1 MTSAELQRRLTAPG
15 RIDGSFDQKPPSDRR
30 IHERLRAGDLEWLR
44 GASVKYGA
52 EVRVLDISA
61 GGLLLET
68 QQALKPNSSVILEL
82 TGPDSPILVPS
93 RVLRCRVASLSD
105 ILTYEGACAFRRPL
119 TLPELT
125 MKLTAETT
133 PPAMSVE
140 HTAET
145 SIDWGKVVARFNDG
159 RIVRGYTNDF
169 DPSKAHMH
177 ISSDLRDGKSIIILL
192 SDLKALFFVREFA
205 GNPTREDDKFFSQTP
220 NGDRMEVTFLD
231 NEVMVGSTQSYLAE
245 GQGFFLQP
253 ADPRSNNLS
262 VFVTA
267 AGVQRTRFLSP
278 ERQQTDR
285 AQHRRGPNRKVGS
298 RGAKR

>member
-125 MKLTAETT
+125 MKLTAETA
-133 PPAMSVE
+133 PPAMPVE

-159 RIVRGYTNDF
+159 SIVRGYTNDF

-177 ISSDLRDGKSIIILL
+177 ISSDLRDGESTIILL
-192 SDLKALFFVREFA
+192 SDLKALFFVRDFA
-205 GNPTREDDKFFSQTP
+205 GDPTRVEDTFSP
-220 NGDRMEVTFLD
+220 KRRMAT
-231 NEVMVGSTQSYLAE
+231 GW
-245 GQGFFLQP
+245 
-253 ADPRSNNLS
+253 
-262 VFVTA
+262 
-267 AGVQRTRFLSP
+267 
-278 ERQQTDR
+278 
-285 AQHRRGPNRKVGS
+285 K
-298 RGAKR
+298 

>member
-1 MTSAELQRRLTAPG
+1 MESVCIG
-15 RIDGSFDQKPPSDRR
+15 DSVDQESPSNRR
-30 IHERLRAGDLEWLR
+30 IHERRKASELEWLR

-52 EVRVLDISA
+52 EAHVLNISA
-61 GGLLLET
+61 GGLLLAT
-68 QQALKPNSSVILEL
+68 RQALKPNSSVVLEF
-82 TGPDSPILVPS
+82 TGPDNPILVPS

-105 ILTYEGACAFRRPL
+105 ILTYEGACAFTQPL
-119 TLPELT
+119 TIPELT
-125 MKLTAETT
+125 VSLTSRTT
-133 PPAMSVE
+133 EPAMSVA
-140 HTAET
+140 HPAEA
-145 SIDWGKVVARFNDG
+145 SLDWGKVVARFKDG

-169 DPSKAHMH
+169 DPSKAHLH
-177 ISSDLRDGKSIIILL
+177 VSPDLRDGESTIILL

-267 AGVQRTRFLSP
+267 AGVQHTRFLSP

-285 AQHRRGPNRKVGS
+285 AQHRRGANRKAGS

>member
-1 MTSAELQRRLTAPG
+1 MARAELHPRLLEPVCIG
-15 RIDGSFDQKPPSDRR
+15 GSFDHQESLSNRR
-30 IHERLRAGDLEWLR
+30 IHERRKANELEWLR

-68 QQALKPNSSVILEL
+68 PQALKPNSSVILEL

-169 DPSKAHMH
+169 DPSKAHLH
-177 ISSDLRDGKSIIILL
+177 VSSDLRDGESTIILL
-192 SDLKALFFVREFA
+192 SDLKALFFVRDFA
-205 GNPTREDDKFFSQTP
+205 GDPTRVEDTFSP
-220 NGDRMEVTFLD
+220 KRRMAT
-231 NEVMVGSTQSYLAE
+231 GW
-245 GQGFFLQP
+245 
-253 ADPRSNNLS
+253 
-262 VFVTA
+262 
-267 AGVQRTRFLSP
+267 
-278 ERQQTDR
+278 
-285 AQHRRGPNRKVGS
+285 K
-298 RGAKR
+298 

>member
-68 QQALKPNSSVILEL
+68 QQALKPNSSVVLEL

-133 PPAMSVE
+133 QPAMSVE

-159 RIVRGYTNDF
+159 SIVRGYTNDF

-177 ISSDLRDGKSIIILL
+177 ISSDLRAGESTIILL

-205 GNPTREDDKFFSQTP
+205 GNPMREDDKFFSQTP
-220 NGDRMEVTFLD
+220 NGDRVEVTFLD
-231 NEVMVGSTQSYLAE
+231 NEVMVGSTQSYLPE

-267 AGVQRTRFLSP
+267 AGVQHTRFLSP

-285 AQHRRGPNRKVGS
+285 AQHRRGPNRKAGS

>member
-15 RIDGSFDQKPPSDRR
+15 ASMDLSTRSRHRTGAFTNDSGQATWNGC
-30 IHERLRAGDLEWLR
+30 EVRA
-44 GASVKYGA
+44 SNTCA

-68 QQALKPNSSVILEL
+68 PQALKPNSSVVLEL

-133 PPAMSVE
+133 PPAMPVE

-159 RIVRGYTNDF
+159 SIVRGYTNDF

-177 ISSDLRDGKSIIILL
+177 ISSDLRDGESTIILL

-205 GNPTREDDKFFSQTP
+205 GNPMRADDKFFSQTP

-253 ADPRSNNLS
+253 ADPRSKQSQRVRHCCGRAAHTLP
-262 VFVTA
+262 FATA
-267 AGVQRTRFLSP
+267 AT
-278 ERQQTDR
+278 
-285 AQHRRGPNRKVGS
+285 NGS
-298 RGAKR
+298 CATPTWTES

>member
-52 EVRVLDISA
+52 EVRVINISA

-68 QQALKPNSSVILEL
+68 EKALKPNSNVVLEL
-82 TGPDSPILVPS
+82 TGPDSRIVIPAE
-93 RVLRCRVASLSD
+93 VLRCRVASLSD
-105 ILTYEGACAFRRPL
+105 ILTYEGACAFQRPL
-119 TLPELT
+119 TIPELT
-125 MKLTAETT
+125 VKLTSQTT
-133 PPAMSVE
+133 ELAVSVA
-140 HTAET
+140 HTAV
-145 SIDWGKVVARFNDG
+145 DWGKVVARFKDG

-169 DPSKAHMH
+169 DPSKAHLH
-177 ISSDLRDGKSIIILL
+177 VSSDLRDGESTIILL

-205 GNPTREDDKFFSQTP
+205 GNPMREDDKFFSQTP
-220 NGDRMEVTFLD
+220 NGDRIEVTFLD
-231 NEVMVGSTQSYLAE
+231 NEVMLGSTQRYGDE
-245 GQGFFLQP
+245 GRGFFLQP

-267 AGVQRTRFLSP
+267 AGVQQMRFLSP
-278 ERQQTDR
+278 ERHHMDR
-285 AQHRRGPNRKVGS
+285 AQGRRALNRKARS

>member
-68 QQALKPNSSVILEL
+68 PQALKPNSSVILEL

-125 MKLTAETT
+125 MKLTAETA
-133 PPAMSVE
+133 PPAMPVE

-159 RIVRGYTNDF
+159 SIVRGYTNDF

-177 ISSDLRDGKSIIILL
+177 ISSDLRDGESTIILL

-205 GNPTREDDKFFSQTP
+205 GNPMREDDKFFSQTP
-220 NGDRMEVTFLD
+220 NGDRVEVTFLD
-231 NEVMVGSTQSYLAE
+231 NEVMVGSTQSYPAE

-267 AGVQRTRFLSP
+267 AGVQHTRFLSP

-285 AQHRRGPNRKVGS
+285 AQHRRGPNRKAGS